1 MGVPP
6 KITILSVGT
15 KMRVLLRD
23 AKTGLYFREPEAWTA
38 ETTEAASFKHS
49 ADAMDRARAHQV
61 VEAEVVL
68 AFEET
73 RHTVALPVPGP
84 AGLP

>member
-1 MGVPP
+1 
-6 KITILSVGT
+6 
-15 KMRVLLRD
+15 MRVLLRD
-23 AKTGLYFREPEAWTA
+23 AKTGLYFREPETWTA

>member
-1 MGVPP
+1 
-6 KITILSVGT
+6 
-15 KMRVLLRD
+15 MRVLLRD
-23 AKTGLYFREPEAWTA
+23 TKTGLYFREPQTWTA
-38 ETTEAASFKHS
+38 ETTEALSFKHS

-68 AFEET
+68 TFDET
-73 RHTVALPVPGP
+73 RQTVALPVPGP